1 MARHMKSPYFE
12 KNPYGHDN
20 PNAKGD
26 QWEAAIEA
34 FFSRLIY
41 KLKFWSK

>member
-12 KNPYGHDN
+12 AKPYGHEN
-20 PNAKGD
+20 PKAKGPE
-26 QWEAAIEA
+26 WEASIEA
-34 FFSRLIY
+34 FFSRLIS